1 MFPKPTDSYDFF
13 VVENNQ
19 SDNLFS
25 IGNKRIVI
33 QKTDNLV
40 CLCRVDRWH
49 GDKEIE
55 EYMKILPFRDTYD
68 KIYLNIKRI
77 VVIQMI

>member
-1 MFPKPTDSYDFF
+1 MTLILNKKFF

-19 SDNLFS
+19 SDDLFS
-25 IGNKRIVI
+25 VGNKRIVI
-33 QKTDNLV
+33 EKRDNLV

-55 EYMKILPFRDTYD
+55 EYKKILPFENTYD
-68 KIYLNIKRI
+68 KFYLTIKRI